1 MSCVGKGLTDLPSG
15 HWPSVMFL
23 DVSSN
28 AIANIDDLGRRF
40 PSLNVLRMRHNALT
54 ALHLDAVAG
63 PSAPNRL
70 MVADLSGN
78 RISHV
83 LPPLP
88 GARLNQFSTLLLSS
102 NQIASLDRD
111 TFKALPNFKQLS
123 LNDNPLVI
131 PPAQPFLSHHLLNE
145 LDLSDMDASALSEHT
160 FSELPSLSGLVM
172 ERSKIRDVN
181 GAFNNLQGL
190 AILRLPS
197 NEITEIRPSTFQSSL
212 ELSELVLERNPLV
225 RLVPQALPVQSG
237 GELAIDDTPLSCACA
252 HAEVA
257 RWAAE
262 HRVKLSATCQGASD
276 CLFDEA

>member
-111 TFKALPNFKQLS
+111 TFKALPNFKQLT

-145 LDLSDMDASALSEHT
+145 LDLSGVDGSALSEYT
-160 FSELPSLSGLVM
+160 FAQLPSLVAVSLEGSGVR
-172 ERSKIRDVN
+172 EVN
-181 GAFNNLQGL
+181 GVFKNLRSLDTLYLQSN
-190 AILRLPS
+190 AIV
-197 NEITEIRPSTFQSSL
+197 EITTEIAHSRELNLLSL
-212 ELSELVLERNPLV
+212 DRNPLV
-225 RLVPQALPVQSG
+225 RIDTKVLPVQDG
-237 GELAIDDTPLSCACA
+237 GELAIEDTPLSCACA
-252 HAEVA
+252 YAAVA

-262 HRVKLSATCQGASD
+262 HRVKLFASCHGVSNCQ
-276 CLFDEA
+276 FD